1 MNVSRRWLEEFLR
14 RPLDA
19 QDVASRFAMLGAP
32 VDAVEPLHAALE
44 PIRVALVE
52 EVRQHPNADR
62 LSVCTV
68 NDGTPERRN
77 VVCGAANVTAGKKYP
92 YAPAGST
99 VPGRPPKKPAMTLE
113 RRKIRGEVSEGMLCS
128 LEELG
133 FEPQGDGIWE
143 LDTDAAPGTPLLEAF
158 PLRDDVLLVD
168 VTANRP
174 DLLGHKGIA
183 RELAAS
189 LGVPFRLPVIPGAES
204 IDVPPFRRSA
214 IPGATGGVRVAI
226 DDPSGCRRF
235 HGATIRGVKVG
246 PSPAWL
252 RQRIEAVGS
261 RSINNVVDATNYV
274 MLESGQ
280 PLHAY
285 DVAKLEG
292 PAVIVRRARAG
303 ETVVTLDGA
312 ERKLD
317 PEMTAIADDGGVIG
331 IGGVMGGQATEV
343 DDGTADVFLECAWF
357 DPSRIRRTRR
367 ALGMG
372 TDASYRFER
381 GVDLQGAA
389 EPFRRCIEII
399 LATAGGTLAEEPVDL
414 WPTVTHP
421 PRIFLRLPRL
431 AQVLGVELA
440 LHTVEKH
447 LVAIG
452 ATVVAKPEDQRI
464 AVDVPGW
471 RPDLKEEIDLVE
483 EVARMHG
490 YDTFPE
496 DLRRFRVGPVG
507 DAPVVAA
514 AERARRALI
523 AAGLLEAVTLPMGPP
538 DGEGSI
544 AIVNPVSADDAALR
558 RRLLP
563 GLVRQVELNWS
574 RRERNVRLFEIG
586 TVFERRAADE
596 LPFESQHVAGV
607 VTGGREPEHWSGMP
621 GDVEVWDVKGLFE
634 AAVAVAAPGAI
645 VEVDGEGWVA
655 KGVRRGAEGAGR
667 RAEGAGHAAEGEGR
681 VVGWAG
687 RLEADGPPWAA
698 PVFGFEVELDEA
710 ALPHRTFEPRPATP
724 SSERDLT
731 LLVPDGIRA
740 GRLEGVLS
748 GAGVPVLESVRIVN
762 EYRGG
767 RVPEGTRSVT
777 FRLTFRAA
785 DRTLEAAE
793 VDAAEA
799 RLLAVLERETG
810 VRRREQTESRPE

>member
-1 MNVSRRWLEEFLR
+1 MNISRRWLEAFLR
-14 RPLDA
+14 RPLEA
-19 QDVASRFAMLGAP
+19 QDVANRLAMAGAP
-32 VDAVEPLHAALE
+32 VDAIEPLNAALA
-44 PIRVALVE
+44 PVVVALVE
-52 EVRQHPNADR
+52 GVKQHPNADR

-68 NDGTPERRN
+68 NDGTAERRN

-92 YAPAGST
+92 FAPVGAT
-99 VPGRPPKKPAMTLE
+99 IPGRPPKKPPMTLE

-158 PLRDDVLLVD
+158 PLEDDMLVVD

-189 LGVPFRLPVIPGAES
+189 LGTPFRLPEIPGTQTV
-204 IDVPPFRRSA
+204 DVPPFRRSA
-214 IPGATGGVRVAI
+214 VPPADVTVRMSLAP
-226 DDPSGCRRF
+226 DSGCQRF
-235 HGATIRGVKVG
+235 HGATIRGVRVG

-252 RQRIEAVGS
+252 RQRIESVGS
-261 RSINNVVDATNYV
+261 RSINNVVDATNYI
-274 MLESGQ
+274 MLESAQ
-280 PLHAY
+280 PMHAY
-285 DVAKLEG
+285 DVAKLKG
-292 PAVIVRRARAG
+292 PAVLVRRARAG

-317 PEMTAIADDGGVIG
+317 AGMTAIADDGGVIG

-343 DDGTADVFLECAWF
+343 DETTTNVFLECAWF
-357 DPSRIRRTRR
+357 EPSRIRRTRR
-367 ALGMG
+367 TLGMS

-381 GVDLQGAA
+381 GVDLWGAA

-399 LATAGGTLAEEPVDL
+399 LATAGGALAEAPVDL
-414 WPTVTHP
+414 WPAVTHP

-431 AQVLGVELA
+431 AQVLGVELP

-471 RPDLKEEIDLVE
+471 RPDLRAEIDLVE

-496 DLRRFRVGPVG
+496 DLRRFRVGATG

-514 AERARRALI
+514 AERVRRALI
-523 AAGLLEAVTLPMGPP
+523 AEGLREAVTLPMGPP
-538 DGEGSI
+538 DGEGSVGI
-544 AIVNPVSADDAALR
+544 LNPVAADDAALR

-563 GLVRQVELNWS
+563 GLARQAELNWS

-596 LPFESQHVAGV
+596 LPLETTHVAGV
-607 VTGGREPEHWSGMP
+607 VSGGREPEHWSGMP
-621 GDVEVWDVKGLFE
+621 GDVELWDLKALFE
-634 AAVAVAAPGAI
+634 AAVTAAAPGAV
-645 VEVDGEGWVA
+645 VEGDGEGWVA
-655 KGVRRGAEGAGR
+655 RS
-667 RAEGAGHAAEGEGR
+667 EGR
-681 VVGWAG
+681 VIGRAG
-687 RLEADGPPWAA
+687 RVEADGPPWAA
-698 PVFGFEVELDEA
+698 PVFGFEVELDVRA
-710 ALPHRTFEPRPATP
+710 VPHRKFEPRPGTP

-731 LLVPDGIRA
+731 LLVPDGVLA

-748 GAGVPVLESVRIVN
+748 GGGVPVLESVRIVN

-767 RVPEGTRSVT
+767 RVPDGTRSVT
-777 FRLTFRAA
+777 FRLTFRAP

-799 RLLAVLERETG
+799 KLLAILERETG
-810 VRRREQTESRPE
+810 VRRREQADLRPE

>member
-1 MNVSRRWLEEFLR
+1 MNVSRRWLEAFLR

-19 QDVASRFAMLGAP
+19 NDVAARLAMLGAP
-32 VDAVEPLHAALE
+32 VDAVESLHAALA
-44 PIRVALVE
+44 PIRIALVE
-52 EVRQHPNADR
+52 AVKQHPNADR

-68 NDGTPERRN
+68 DAGTGERLN
-77 VVCGAANVTAGKKYP
+77 VVCGAANVTAGRKYP
-92 YAPAGST
+92 FAPVGST
-99 VPGRPPKKPAMTLE
+99 VPGRPPKKAAMTLE

-133 FEPQGDGIWE
+133 FEPDGDGIWE
-143 LDTDAAPGTPLLEAF
+143 LDTDAAPGTPFLDVYPLE
-158 PLRDDVLLVD
+158 DDRLVVD
-168 VTANRP
+168 VTANRA

-189 LGVPFRLPVIPGAES
+189 LGVPYRLPAIPGAEAM
-204 IDVPPFRRSA
+204 DVPPAGR
-214 IPGATGGVRVAI
+214 GATLASVRMAI
-226 DDPSGCRRF
+226 EDAEGCRRF
-235 HGATIRGVKVG
+235 HGATIRGVRVG

-285 DVAKLEG
+285 DVAKLRG

-303 ETVVTLDGA
+303 ETVVTLDGV

-343 DDGTADVFLECAWF
+343 DETTTDVFLECAWF
-357 DPSRIRRTRR
+357 DPSRIRRTRK
-367 ALGMG
+367 ALGMS

-399 LATAGGTLAEEPVDL
+399 LAVAGGALAEAPADL

-431 AQVLGVELA
+431 AQVLGVELP

-471 RPDLKEEIDLVE
+471 RPDLAAEIDLVE

-490 YDTFPE
+490 YGEFPE
-496 DLRRFRVGPVG
+496 DLRRFRVGVTG

-523 AAGLLEAVTLPMGPP
+523 AEGLLEAVTLPMGPA
-538 DGEGSI
+538 DGTGSV
-544 AIVNPVSADDAALR
+544 AILNPVAADDAALR

-563 GLVRQVELNWS
+563 GLARQVELNWS

-596 LPFESQHVAGV
+596 LPAESQHVAGV
-607 VTGGREPEHWSGMP
+607 VTGGRDPEHWSGMP
-621 GDVEVWDVKGLFE
+621 GDVELWDLKGHFE
-634 AAVAVAAPGAI
+634 AAVAASAPGAVI
-645 VEVDGEGWVA
+645 EPEGEGWVA
-655 KGVRRGAEGAGR
+655 RREGAVVGS
-667 RAEGAGHAAEGEGR
+667 AGR
-681 VVGWAG
+681 V
-687 RLEADGPPWAA
+687 EADGPPWAA
-698 PVFGFEVELDEA
+698 PVFGFEVELDTA
-710 ALPHRTFEPRPATP
+710 VAPHRRFAPRPATP

-731 LLVPDGIRA
+731 LLVPDGVRA

-767 RVPEGTRSVT
+767 RVPAGTRSVT
-777 FRLTFRAA
+777 FRLTFRAP
-785 DRTLEAAE
+785 DRTLEAAD

-799 RLLAVLERETG
+799 RLLATLERETG
-810 VRRREQTESRPE
+810 VRRREQAEPRPE